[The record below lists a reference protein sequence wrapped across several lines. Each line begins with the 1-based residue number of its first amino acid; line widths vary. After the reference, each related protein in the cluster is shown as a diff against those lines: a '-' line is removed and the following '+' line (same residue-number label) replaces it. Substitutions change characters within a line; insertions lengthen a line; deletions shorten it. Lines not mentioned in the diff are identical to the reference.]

1 MNLQILI
8 TPTALTFK
16 GLTDSQYSE
25 LSKLYKLENEQDGDY
40 SIHGTREEL
49 FNVILNL
56 SFNHDI
62 EIV

>member
-1 MNLQILI
+1 MTLKILI

-16 GLTDSQYSE
+16 ELTDKEHME
-25 LSKLYKLENEQDGDY
+25 LSKLYKLENEGDGDY
-40 SIHGTREEL
+40 TIHGTREEL
-49 FNVILNL
+49 FNVLLNL